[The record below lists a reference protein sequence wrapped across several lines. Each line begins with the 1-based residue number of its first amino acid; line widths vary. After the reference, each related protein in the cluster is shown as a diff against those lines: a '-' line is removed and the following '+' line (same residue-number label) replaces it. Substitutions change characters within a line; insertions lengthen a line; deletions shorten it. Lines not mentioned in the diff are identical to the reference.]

1 MPKGGFVKDYRST
14 LDWEWFTDVNTAHL
28 WEYIRLRVNYE
39 DSSYRGITVRRGEM
53 LESIR
58 KIAERTGMTVQN
70 VRTSLSHLQSTGEV
84 TCKPTRQGMLINA
97 VNYAKFQGLDV
108 EGNTPTNTQTN
119 TQSNTPP
126 LPIIRNKEIKN
137 KRNNREAQPPT
148 LSEIREYI
156 EAEKLSVKPERFHD
170 YYEARG
176 WRNVKDWKKKIRE
189 WHLTERKDVM
199 PEYITEPDKVQI
211 PDEDVSPDDI
221 EALMKEL

>member
-70 VRTSLSHLQSTGEV
+70 VRTSLSHLQNTGEV

-148 LSEIREYI
+148 LSEIREFI

-211 PDEDVSPDDI
+211 PDEEVSPDDI
-221 EALMKEL
+221 EAMMKEL

>member
-70 VRTSLSHLQSTGEV
+70 VRTSLSHLQNTGEV

-126 LPIIRNKEIKN
+126 VPVIRNKEIKN
-137 KRNNREAQPPT
+137 KRNKREAQPPT